1 MTVSWKDTFNAGE
14 ELYTDLF
21 SGTDKPIEEVGKPF
35 KPNAEDE
42 FYLPYPLERAKSGSE
57 DSFLIQCVKYM
68 PPETDKGLFFAYDKD
83 TMKKTTAS
91 RGKNNKDGGL
101 DTIDVLNDK
110 GEKIGTK
117 VDTNLALYDKER
129 SRLANVGMDSRV
141 GEMKKKTRFYVE
153 LPIPKQVNDGNSCV
167 WSGNSMN
174 LFTLAGLDLASGL
187 MQKPGETLGMVQNII
202 DSLLKGGD
210 FEDLGLGDGEE
221 MQNAIRAS
229 LSGLAVNQFGGNTT
243 PNSVMSRGMGKIL
256 NSNKELLFD
265 GVNLREFKFDF
276 TFTPRSKD
284 EGQRSLDI
292 IRNLKMAMAPKKG
305 ENNSNNGGILINSP
319 DLFLLEYRSGG
330 KTHPFLN
337 TFKPCALTSLSVN
350 YTGTG
355 TYATYADGSVP
366 VHMKVAMSFK
376 ETNPI
381 YEEDYEGTSGVGF

>member
-1 MTVSWKDTFNAGE
+1 MALSWKEMHDTGMLDENTYG
-14 ELYTDLF
+14 DLTE
-21 SGTDKPIEEVGKPF
+21 STDKPIEEVGKKKAF
-35 KPNAEDE
+35 KPNDK
-42 FYLPYPLERAKSGSE
+42 FYLSYPLERAKAKSE
-57 DSFLIQCVKYM
+57 DSFLIQCVKYL
-68 PPETDKGLFFAYDKD
+68 PPAMDKGLSFAF
-83 TMKKTTAS
+83 TEAGMTGATS
-91 RGKNNKDGGL
+91 ESKDGGL
-101 DTIDVLNDK
+101 EKHKEGKNKGMLKQDLKFIDK
-110 GEKIGTK
+110 T
-117 VDTNLALYDKER
+117 R

-141 GEMKKKTRFYVE
+141 GEMKNQTRFYVE

-187 MQKPGETLGMVQNII
+187 MQKPGETLGQVQKII

-210 FEDLGLGDGEE
+210 FTDLGIGDGEE

-229 LSGLAVNQFGGNTT
+229 LSGLAINQFGGNTT

-276 TFTPRSKD
+276 TFTPRSFD
-284 EGQRSLDI
+284 EGQRAMDI
-292 IRNLKMAMAPKKG
+292 IRSLKMAMSPKKG
-305 ENNSNNGGILINSP
+305 EDNAGSAGGVLINSP

-337 TFKPCALTSLSVN
+337 TFKPCAMTSLSVN
-350 YTGTG
+350 YTGSG

-376 ETNPI
+376 ETNPV
-381 YEEDYEGTSGVGF
+381 YEEDYKGIGGVGY

>member
-1 MTVSWKDTFNAGE
+1 MAMGTWRVDPVENRKLQESTGVTFE
-14 ELYTDLF
+14 KPI
-21 SGTDKPIEEVGKPF
+21 SGTDKPIEEVGKKKAF
-35 KPNAEDE
+35 KPNEN
-42 FYLPYPLERAKSGSE
+42 FYMCYPYNRGKANSE
-57 DSFLIQCVKYM
+57 DSFLIQCVKYL
-68 PPETDKGLFFAYDKD
+68 PPEDGLSFAFTEDATKIFSGE
-83 TMKKTTAS
+83 KE
-91 RGKNNKDGGL
+91 KDGSIKDFKKNEDG
-101 DTIDVLNDK
+101 TYAQNTKFIDK
-110 GEKIGTK
+110 SKSQISG
-117 VDTNLALYDKER
+117 A
-129 SRLANVGMDSRV
+129 GMDSRV
-141 GEMKKKTRFYVE
+141 GELKKKTKFYVE

-187 MQKPGETLGMVQNII
+187 MSRPGETLGMVQNII
-202 DSLLKGGD
+202 DSMLKGGD
-210 FEDLGLGDGEE
+210 FEDLGIGDGEE

-276 TFTPRSKD
+276 TFTPRSQK
-284 EGQRSLDI
+284 EGQRALDI
-292 IRNLKMAMAPKKG
+292 IRSLKMAMAPKKG
-305 ENNSNNGGILINSP
+305 EDNGMNGGALINSP

-330 KTHPFLN
+330 NTHPFLN

-381 YEEDYEGTSGVGF
+381 YEEDYKGTSGVGY

>member
-1 MTVSWKDTFNAGE
+1 MALSWKQQYESGMLE
-14 ELYTDLF
+14 EDSGYKDLF
-21 SGTDKPIEEVGKPF
+21 SGTNKPIQEVGKPF
-35 KPNAEDE
+35 KPNDK
-42 FYLPYPLERAKSGSE
+42 FYLSYPLERAKAKSE
-57 DSFLIQCVKYM
+57 DSFLIQCVKYL
-68 PPETDKGLFFAYDKD
+68 PPGPGQSLRFNLTDDAKSTLGNKI
-83 TMKKTTAS
+83 
-91 RGKNNKDGGL
+91 NNKDAGL
-101 DTIDVLNDK
+101 DKDNSGSI
-110 GEKIGTK
+110 EKNEQIK
-117 VDTNLALYDKER
+117 FIDTNNSTL
-129 SRLANVGMDSRV
+129 SGVGMDRRV
-141 GEMKKKTRFYVE
+141 NELKQKTRFYVE

-202 DSLLKGGD
+202 DSFLKGGN

-229 LSGLAVNQFGGNTT
+229 LSGLAINQFGGNTT

-276 TFTPRSKD
+276 TFTPRSKA
-284 EGQRSLDI
+284 EGERAMNI
-292 IRNLKMAMAPKKG
+292 IRSLKMAMAPKKG
-305 ENNSNNGGILINSP
+305 EDNSGSSGGILINSP

-330 KTHPFLN
+330 VTHPFLN
-337 TFKPCALTSLSVN
+337 SFKPCALTSLSVN

-355 TYATYADGSVP
+355 TYSTYADGSVP

-381 YEEDYEGTSGVGF
+381 YEEDYKGVGGVGF

>member
-1 MTVSWKDTFNAGE
+1 MAQSWKQ
-14 ELYTDLF
+14 LYESGMTEGDLGYKDLF
-21 SGTDKPIEEVGKPF
+21 SGTSKPIQEVGKPF
-35 KPNAEDE
+35 RPNAKDK
-42 FYLPYPLERAKSGSE
+42 FYLSYPLERAKADSE
-57 DSFLIQCVKYM
+57 DSFLIQCVKYL
-68 PPETDKGLFFAYDKD
+68 PPKQGLTFKATDALTKRVSDKVN
-83 TMKKTTAS
+83 
-91 RGKNNKDGGL
+91 GKNKDGGL
-101 DTIDVLNDK
+101 DINDTNKNGTI
-110 GEKIGTK
+110 EKNERIK
-117 VDTNLALYDKER
+117 FVDTENSIL
-129 SRLANVGMDSRV
+129 SGQGMDSRV
-141 GEMKKKTRFYVE
+141 NELKQKTRFYVE

>member
-1 MTVSWKDTFNAGE
+1 MAMGTWRVDPVENRKLQESTGVKFE
-14 ELYTDLF
+14 KPI
-21 SGTDKPIEEVGKPF
+21 SGTDKPIEEVGKKKAF
-35 KPNAEDE
+35 KPNEK
-42 FYLPYPLERAKSGSE
+42 FYMEYPFYRAKAKSE
-57 DSFLIQCVKYM
+57 DSFLIQCVKYL
-68 PPETDKGLFFAYDKD
+68 PPEDGLSFAFTKD
-83 TMKKTTAS
+83 ATQIFSGEKQ
-91 RGKNNKDGGL
+91 KDGSIKDFAKNEDG
-101 DTIDVLNDK
+101 TYAQNTKFIDK
-110 GEKIGTK
+110 S
-117 VDTNLALYDKER
+117 R
-129 SRLANVGMDSRV
+129 SQISGAGMDSRV
-141 GEMKKKTRFYVE
+141 GELKKKTKFYVE

-187 MQKPGETLGMVQNII
+187 MSRPGETLGMVQNII
-202 DSLLKGGD
+202 DSMLKGGD
-210 FEDLGLGDGEE
+210 FEDLGIGDGEE

-276 TFTPRSKD
+276 TFTPRSKP
-284 EGQRSLDI
+284 EGQRALDI
-292 IRNLKMAMAPKKG
+292 IRSLKMAMAPKKG
-305 ENNSNNGGILINSP
+305 EDNGMNGGALINSP
-319 DLFLLEYRSGG
+319 DLFLLEYRSGNQS
-330 KTHPFLN
+330 HPFLN

-381 YEEDYEGTSGVGF
+381 YEEDYKGTSGVGY

>member
-1 MTVSWKDTFNAGE
+1 MGMASWRVDPVENRKLQEENNANVV
-14 ELYTDLF
+14 
-21 SGTDKPIEEVGKPF
+21 GTAKPIQEVGKAKAF
-35 KPNAEDE
+35 KPNEK
-42 FYLPYPLERAKSGSE
+42 FYLAYPFERGRKGSE

-68 PPETDKGLFFAYDKD
+68 PPATDKGLSFAFKKD
-83 TMKKTTAS
+83 AMTKITNK
-91 RGKNNKDGGL
+91 NKDGGL
-101 DTIDVLNDK
+101 KTDENGSIVANQLDFIDFEESN
-110 GEKIGTK
+110 
-117 VDTNLALYDKER
+117 
-129 SRLANVGMDSRV
+129 LANVGMDSRV
-141 GEMKKKTRFYVE
+141 GEMKKKTKFYVE

-187 MQKPGETLGMVQNII
+187 MTRPGETLGMVQNII
-202 DSLLKGGD
+202 DSLLKGGN
-210 FEDLGLGDGEE
+210 FEDLGIGDGEE

-229 LSGLAVNQFGGNTT
+229 LSGLAINQFGGNTT

-276 TFTPRSKD
+276 TFTPRSKP
-284 EGQRSLDI
+284 EGTRAMDI
-292 IRNLKMAMAPKKG
+292 IRSLKMAMAPKKG
-305 ENNSNNGGILINSP
+305 EDSTGSSGGILINSP
-319 DLFLLEYRSGG
+319 DLFLLQYRSGN
-330 KTHPFLN
+330 KQHPFLN

-355 TYATYADGSVP
+355 TYATYEDGSVP

-381 YEEDYEGTSGVGF
+381 YEEDYKGVGGVGY